1 MGFFDSLGESAKNVW
16 NSGVRKIKEH
26 QDEISAVGNA
36 LKKGAQ
42 IAGKGIETATNLAND
57 AMARE
62 MRANEVRERRAALEA
77 QKRGGK

>member
-62 MRANEVRERRAALEA
+62 MRANEVRERRAELE
-77 QKRGGK
+77 KRRKK